1 MSNGATFDAVEPGDD
16 LPAITVELARDYV
29 KAHASE
35 IGMAFPRFTD
45 DEGARK
51 EGLPGMIA
59 PGNMTL
65 ALLARELLAWAPGG
79 RVLRLGTTFRGL
91 ALAGGTIQL
100 LGTVTEK
107 DDARRTVECDVWMET
122 AEGDRCVIGTATV
135 QLP

>member
-1 MSNGATFDAVEPGDD
+1 MSSGATFDAVEPGDD
-16 LPAITVELARDYV
+16 LPAITVDLSRDYV
-29 KAHASE
+29 KAHATE
-35 IGMAFPRFTD
+35 LGMAFPRFTD
-45 DEGARK
+45 DEGAKK

-65 ALLARELLAWAPGG
+65 ALLARELQAWAPGG

-91 ALAGGTIQL
+91 ALAGTTIQL

-107 DDARRTVECDVWMET
+107 DDERRTVECDVWMET

>member
-1 MSNGATFDAVEPGDD
+1 MSTGATFDAVEPGDD
-16 LPAITVELARDYV
+16 LPAITVDLARDYV
-29 KAHASE
+29 RAHASE

-91 ALAGGTIQL
+91 ALAGGAIQL

>member
-1 MSNGATFDAVEPGDD
+1 MSTGATFDAVEPGDD
-16 LPAITVELARDYV
+16 LPAITVDLARDYV
-29 KAHASE
+29 KAHATE
-35 IGMAFPRFTD
+35 LGMAFPRFTD

-65 ALLARELLAWAPGG
+65 ALLARELQAWAPGG
-79 RVLRLGTTFRGL
+79 RIQRLGTTFRGL
-91 ALAGGTIQL
+91 ALAGTTIQL

-107 DDARRTVECDVWMET
+107 DDERRTVECDVWMET

>member
-1 MSNGATFDAVEPGDD
+1 VSNGATFDAVEPGDD

>member
-1 MSNGATFDAVEPGDD
+1 MSSGATFDAVEPGDD
-16 LPAITVELARDYV
+16 LPAITVDLSRDYV
-29 KAHASE
+29 KAHATE
-35 IGMAFPRFTD
+35 LGMAFPRFTD
-45 DEGARK
+45 DAGAKK

-91 ALAGGTIQL
+91 ALAGTTIQL

-107 DDARRTVECDVWMET
+107 DDERRTVECDVWMET
-122 AEGDRCVIGTATV
+122 PEGDRCVIGTATV